1 MLEAM
6 GHRGPD
12 GRGSLSFAGGAAGAV
27 RLALVDLS
35 ERGLQPLWS
44 PDHRVA
50 ILFNGEIY
58 NHSAER
64 ARLAAGGYPF
74 QSTTDTEVILALY
87 LEQGL
92 HFVDRLRGMFT
103 VALLDWRDAP
113 PDGPPAVVLAR
124 DPLGIKPLYLAQ
136 PGGPSGPILFASEL
150 RSLLASGLVPRA
162 IDPEALLD
170 YLAIGFV
177 LQPRSILAGVR
188 MLERGSL
195 LRLAPD
201 GSREERVF
209 WRMPPAEPSGE
220 TLDQAA
226 ARLRSIL
233 DESVR
238 LHALADAPVGAFL
251 SGGVD
256 STGVVSLMVR
266 NNPRLRTYTVRLPD
280 VPGADES
287 ELALA
292 ASRALGCEPTVVEV
306 TGREACRLLPRFAGE
321 LDQPSND
328 GLNTWVVSRAAAR
341 DVKGVLSGLG
351 GDEWFAG
358 YPVTRRMARFA
369 SGAGRVHRLAGRIS
383 AVLQPIAPENGRLG
397 RRLEELSARANAFA
411 TWLDDHR
418 VFGYSAARRLLAA
431 PGPADAS
438 GGVERLL
445 PVAGPDWWRESPV
458 GLSCLLDVGAYMGC
472 QLLRDSDAVSM
483 AHSLE
488 LRVPLVDVRVAE
500 FARSCPDAYKLAPGG
515 GAGFEYGS
523 SGAKRV
529 LLHALRDVLP
539 ADIARRPKRGFALP
553 YDYWARHE
561 LATLVEETCS
571 REAVAARGLLDPDA
585 VAPLAADRSPSRR
598 WHGWPQAWA
607 VMILELWCRA
617 VLDAPAP
624 GGAPGRPAY
633 AVHTRGTYEP
643 GV

>member
-1 MLEAM
+1 MLAAM

-12 GRGSLSFAGGAAGAV
+12 GRGSLNFAGGAAGAV

-44 PDHRVA
+44 SDHRVA

-58 NHSAER
+58 DHAAER

-74 QSTTDTEVILALY
+74 QSTTDTEVVLALY

-136 PGGPSGPILFASEL
+136 PGGPSGPFLFASEL
-150 RSLLASGLVPRA
+150 RSLLASGLLPRA

-226 ARLRSIL
+226 ARLRSVL

-280 VPGADES
+280 VPDADES

-306 TGREACRLLPRFAGE
+306 TGRDACRLLPRFAGE

-383 AVLQPIAPENGRLG
+383 AVLRPAVPENGRLG

-431 PGPADAS
+431 PGPADDS

-472 QLLRDSDAVSM
+472 QLLRDADAVSM
-483 AHSLE
+483 AQSLE
-488 LRVPLVDVRVAE
+488 LRVPLVDVQVAE

-553 YDYWARHE
+553 YDHWARHE
-561 LATLVEETCS
+561 LAPLVEETCS
-571 REAVAARGLLDPDA
+571 REAVGARGLLEPDA
-585 VAPLAADRSPSRR
+585 VAHLAADRSPSRR

-633 AVHTRGTYEP
+633 AVHSRGTYEP